1 MSLQEDT
8 STRLNRGQLVT
19 KLPSMTTDPQESRS
33 FGAGAAGDL
42 TSSAQAA
49 PPTRGERLR
58 YRFDNSLFRSPAS
71 FLWWLALGAGATTGI
86 ASLVWVGVQPRED
99 RSAVQGFFDQFF
111 DSFNVIFFGNGPS
124 MATWTDRAFSLVCW
138 VISTALMATIIAVIS
153 NLISERMEELKKGK
167 SRILE
172 SNHTLILGWSSRIFP
187 ILQQLSVANENLKDP
202 LIVIFAEMDRELMDS
217 EISSRVGDMGKTRIV
232 TRTGDPSNPRDL
244 ERAAVSTARSIIILD
259 DDDSGD
265 AAIVS
270 TVLSIRACA
279 PDSRVTIVAEI
290 DELDHAAALSH
301 ATDGQL
307 KAVQSQDVIARVTAQ
322 ASRQPGLAAVVLD
335 LLDFEGDEIYF
346 TDASELVGKTYGD
359 ALVAFDNAS
368 VIGIFGNAGVALN
381 PAPSTV
387 FEAGDKVIAVAQ
399 DDDKVI
405 FTGLRDDLAEV
416 KAARM
421 VGEVAPSPEH
431 IMVIGW
437 SEMGQA
443 VLTEL
448 AQFLVAGSSIHIV
461 ANPELVDTSKLS
473 GLAFGKIKAAFTPH
487 IGGIED
493 LTTVASKRKYDEI
506 IVLGYRGSVSVRE
519 ADAHTMLTMLLLNKL
534 FAEEGNGVDPTRL
547 VAEILDSRRSEL
559 ARVASADDLVVSDNL
574 AALMIAQISENP
586 ELAPVFAD
594 LFDADGSSVN
604 VKPVETYA
612 SLGSTVTFGELVAA
626 ARSRGES
633 AIGYRIAGIAKS
645 DAASGVRMNPT
656 KTSQFTLEAGD
667 GLVVIGLAHS

>member
-1 MSLQEDT
+1 
-8 STRLNRGQLVT
+8 V
-19 KLPSMTTDPQESRS
+19 
-33 FGAGAAGDL
+33 
-42 TSSAQAA
+42 
-49 PPTRGERLR
+49 
-58 YRFDNSLFRSPAS
+58 
-71 FLWWLALGAGATTGI
+71 
-86 ASLVWVGVQPRED
+86 
-99 RSAVQGFFDQFF
+99 
-111 DSFNVIFFGNGPS
+111 
-124 MATWTDRAFSLVCW
+124 FSLACW
-138 VISTALMATIIAVIS
+138 VISTGLMATIIAVIS
-153 NLISERMEELKKGK
+153 NLISVRMDELKKGK
-167 SRILE
+167 SRVLE
-172 SNHTLILGWSSRIFP
+172 TNHTLILGWSSRIFP
-187 ILQQLSVANENLKDP
+187 ILQQLSIANENLKDP

-279 PDSRVTIVAEI
+279 PDSRMTIVAEI

-346 TDASELVGKTYGD
+346 TDAAELVGKTYGD

-405 FTGLRDDLAEV
+405 FSGVRDDLAAV

-421 VGEVAPSPEH
+421 VGEVALSPEH

-473 GLAFGKIKAAFTPH
+473 GLAFGKIKSSFTAH
-487 IGGIED
+487 TGGIED
-493 LTTVASKRKYDEI
+493 LTTVAAKRKYDEI

-534 FAEEGNGVDPTRL
+534 FAEEGNGVEPTRL

-612 SLGSTVTFGELVAA
+612 QLGSTVNYGELVAA

-645 DAASGVRMNPT
+645 DAASGVRLNPA
-656 KTSQFTLEAGD
+656 KSSQFKLEAGD

>member
-1 MSLQEDT
+1 
-8 STRLNRGQLVT
+8 
-19 KLPSMTTDPQESRS
+19 MTPDAQESRS

-42 TSSAQAA
+42 TSTSKAK
-49 PPTRGERLR
+49 PPTRSERLH
-58 YRFDNSLFRSPAS
+58 YLFDNSLFKRPGS
-71 FLWWLALGAGATTGI
+71 FLWWLILASALATGI
-86 ASLVWVGVQPRED
+86 TSFLWVSIQPVEG
-99 RSAVQGFFDQFF
+99 RSEFQGFFDQFF
-111 DSFNVIFFGNGPS
+111 SAFNTIFFGNGPS
-124 MATWTDRAFSLVCW
+124 MATWTDRAFSLACW
-138 VISTALMATIIAVIS
+138 VISTGLMATIIAVIS
-153 NLISERMEELKKGK
+153 NLISVRMDELKKGK
-167 SRILE
+167 SRVLE
-172 SNHTLILGWSSRIFP
+172 TNHTLILGWSSRIFP
-187 ILQQLSVANENLKDP
+187 ILRQLSIANSNANNP
-202 LIVIFAEMDRELMDS
+202 VVVIFADMDRELMDA
-217 EISSRVGDMGKTRIV
+217 EIASRVGDMGKTRVI
-232 TRTGDPSNPRDL
+232 TRTGDTSNPRDL
-244 ERAAVSTARSIIILD
+244 ERAAVSSARSIIILD

-270 TVLSIRACA
+270 SVLAIRACA
-279 PDSRVTIVAEI
+279 PDSRVSIVAEI
-290 DELDHAAALSH
+290 DELDHADALSH

-346 TDASELVGKTYGD
+346 TDAAELVGKTYGD
-359 ALVAFDNAS
+359 ALVAFDQAS
-368 VIGIFGNAGVALN
+368 IIGIFGSAGIIVN
-381 PAPSTV
+381 PAPSTL
-387 FEAGDKVIAVAQ
+387 FAEGDKIIAIAQ

-405 FTGLRDDLAEV
+405 FTGVRDDLADV

-421 VGEVAPSPEH
+421 VGEVAPHAEH

-448 AQFLVAGSSIHIV
+448 SQFLVEGSTIHIV

-473 GLAFGKIKAAFTPH
+473 GLAFGKIKSSFTAH
-487 IGGIED
+487 TGGIED
-493 LTTVASKRKYDEI
+493 LTTAAANRKYDEI

-534 FAEEGNGVDPTRL
+534 FAEEGNGVEPTRL

-586 ELAPVFAD
+586 DLAPVFAD

-612 SLGSTVTFGELVAA
+612 QLGSTVNYGELVAA

-645 DAASGVRMNPT
+645 DAASGVRLNPA
-656 KTSQFTLEAGD
+656 KSSQFKLEAGD